1 MEATL
6 VTVDGNKKRINVN
19 SFCELKNAVCSN
31 FYLSPLQVVYLN
43 DGRVMAL
50 DEEGK
55 MKDLQENQFAT
66 DLCHEHDAI
75 FPSDYIVGDVLI
87 FDCVEDIESLF

>member
-1 MEATL
+1 
-6 VTVDGNKKRINVN
+6 
-19 SFCELKNAVCSN
+19 
-31 FYLSPLQVVYLN
+31 
-43 DGRVMAL
+43 MAL

-87 FDCVEDIESLF
+87 FDCVEDIDSFF